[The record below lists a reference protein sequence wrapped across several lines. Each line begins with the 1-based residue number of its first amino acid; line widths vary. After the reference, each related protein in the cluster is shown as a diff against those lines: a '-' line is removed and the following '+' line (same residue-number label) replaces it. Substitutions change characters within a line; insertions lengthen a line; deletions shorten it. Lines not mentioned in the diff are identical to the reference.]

1 MKKREN
7 IVNEAQIMNYAC
19 FQTTASWLK
28 LPFFLFLFCL
38 KTVIDVDCWSNDES
52 SVLDNLAG
60 CSAGRKHSSGALLGY
75 CKNMIMF
82 YFMYY

>member
-7 IVNEAQIMNYAC
+7 IVNEAQIMPVFKPRPADSN
-19 FQTTASWLK
+19 
-28 LPFFLFLFCL
+28 FFFCL